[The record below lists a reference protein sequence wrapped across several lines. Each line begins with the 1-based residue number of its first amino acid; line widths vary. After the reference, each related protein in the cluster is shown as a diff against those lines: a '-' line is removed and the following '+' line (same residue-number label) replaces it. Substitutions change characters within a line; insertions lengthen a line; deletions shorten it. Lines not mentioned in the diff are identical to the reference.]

1 MYHLN
6 MVNNKEYMMT
16 LFADDLENEANRIA
30 KKAIGLP
37 FTIKLADS
45 GRANKVTVSGTIVDC
60 CLGYVRS
67 TSTRRQAVFKV
78 TMECG
83 PNKVRREFHVLKVP
97 Q

>member
-1 MYHLN
+1 
-6 MVNNKEYMMT
+6 MT
-16 LFADDLENEANRIA
+16 VFANDLELHAGEMA

-45 GRANKVTVSGTIVDC
+45 GRANKVTVAGTIVDC
-60 CLGYVRS
+60 CVGYVR
-67 TSTRRQAVFKV
+67 TNGRHREAIFKV

-83 PNKVRREFHVLKVP
+83 PNKVRREFHVRKIP